1 MKIMQHNFRRHA
13 LLRAIAMKQEK
24 HTKLS
29 DADKALLKKFK
40 SSNPEDVQRIRTEVR
55 QEMQVARKARANK

>member
-1 MKIMQHNFRRHA
+1 
-13 LLRAIAMKQEK
+13 MKQEK